1 MTNGKEQMA
10 TDSKKEEI
18 QYDEKEIQYDIYQ
31 PFGPSILKASMPQV
45 YVDSMNVLSDEILG
59 DENLSKKYDWSH
71 NLAGNVRKEVAI
83 DHNRIKGF
91 PQFLITMSHEYIKRV
106 LPEGQVEA
114 LQTKGTKVSF
124 SVWVVSQY
132 AGDFNPL
139 HIHDANLSGVAFLK
153 LPPKFEEEYK
163 KEDHHPTVGCLEF
176 LGSMPNHFARHSYV
190 AKPEV
195 GDFYLFPSW
204 LSHQVYPFRSE
215 GERRSM
221 AFNVHFKL
229 EEPVKG
235 VNA

>member
-1 MTNGKEQMA
+1 MT
-10 TDSKKEEI
+10 D
-18 QYDEKEIQYDIYQ
+18 KEIQYDIYQ
-31 PFGPSILKASMPQV
+31 PFGPSILKSNMPQV
-45 YVDSMNVLSDEILG
+45 YVDSLNVLADEILD
-59 DENLSKKYDWSH
+59 DEKLSKKYDWSH
-71 NLAGNVRKEVAI
+71 NLAGNVRKEVA
-83 DHNRIKGF
+83 
-91 PQFLITMSHEYIKRV
+91 HEYISRV
-106 LPEGQVEA
+106 LPESQVKA

-124 SVWVVSQY
+124 SVWAVSQY
-132 AGDFNPL
+132 AGDFNPV

-153 LPPKFEEEYK
+153 MPPGFEEEYK
-163 KEDHHPTVGCLEF
+163 KEDHHPTAGCLEF
-176 LGSMPNHFARHSYV
+176 LGSMPNHFTRHSYI

-204 LSHQVYPFRSE
+204 LAHQVYPFRSE